1 MHPKRQIS
9 RKGFAMRLSYLFTRI
24 ALGALFALGVSVA
37 AADTYKIDPI
47 HSEVSFKVRHLGL
60 SKVSGRFTRFQ
71 GVIRLDEARLAASS
85 VEVNI
90 ESASINTDNEARDKH
105 LRNADF
111 FDVDKFPFLSFRSV
125 AVREVAKGKLE
136 VTGDFTMHGVT
147 RRIVIP
153 MTALGGARGPSND
166 YRIGFEGTLTLNRS
180 DYGIKGYPGVIGEEV
195 AIALEIEAVRID

>member
-1 MHPKRQIS
+1 
-9 RKGFAMRLSYLFTRI
+9 MRLSYLFTRI

>member
-1 MHPKRQIS
+1 
-9 RKGFAMRLSYLFTRI
+9 MRLSYLFTRI

-153 MTALGGARGPSND
+153 MTALGGARGSSND

>member
-9 RKGFAMRLSYLFTRI
+9 RKGFAMRLSYLFTKI

>member
-1 MHPKRQIS
+1 
-9 RKGFAMRLSYLFTRI
+9 MRLSYLFTKI